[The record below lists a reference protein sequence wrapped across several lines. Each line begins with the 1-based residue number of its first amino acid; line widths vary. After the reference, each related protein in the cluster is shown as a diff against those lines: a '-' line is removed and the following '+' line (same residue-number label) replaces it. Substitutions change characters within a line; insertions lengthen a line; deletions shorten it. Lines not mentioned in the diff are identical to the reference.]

1 MAGCGSPARR
11 VAVNDL
17 LAWLDRLE
25 SGLATLRRHTLIFGL
40 AAVVVIAA
48 DFFMILAVHP

>member
-17 LAWLDRLE
+17 LASLDRLE

-40 AAVVVIAA
+40 AALVVIAA